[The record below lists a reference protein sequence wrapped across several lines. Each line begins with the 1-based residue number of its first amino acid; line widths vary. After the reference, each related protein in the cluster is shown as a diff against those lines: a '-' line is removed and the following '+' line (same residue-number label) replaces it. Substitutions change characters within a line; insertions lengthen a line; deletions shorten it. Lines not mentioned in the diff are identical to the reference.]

1 MKIREQVQE
10 IIDSRKGQG
19 KYQGNGRLA
28 TIQQKLTFVEQLEK
42 DVDAFEE
49 FLNQI
54 KSDIQQSN
62 GKFADLVEKQPQ
74 FANRLLEIHLH
85 ELKQKIAA
93 QKNELH
99 RLQNRFSRDSVQV
112 AFIGQARQGK
122 SSFLQRISGLND
134 DTIPSSSA
142 TDCTGAISIIS
153 NYNGTQKQ
161 FFEVEIE
168 YYSALEFIAAVNNK
182 LSQLFPQAHLM

>member
-10 IIDSRKGQG
+10 ILDSRKGQG
-19 KYQGNGRLA
+19 KFEGKGRLS
-28 TIQQKLTFVEQLEK
+28 TIQQKLDFVERLES
-42 DVDAFEE
+42 DVNTFEA

-54 KSDIQQSN
+54 KSEIQQN
-62 GKFADLVEKQPQ
+62 GGKFADLVEKQPQ
-74 FANRLLEIHLH
+74 FANRLLEINLH

-99 RLQNRFSRDSVQV
+99 RLQNRFSRDSVQI

-142 TDCTGAISIIS
+142 R
-153 NYNGTQKQ
+153 
-161 FFEVEIE
+161 
-168 YYSALEFIAAVNNK
+168 
-182 LSQLFPQAHLM
+182 

>member
-10 IIDSRKGQG
+10 ILDSRKGQG
-19 KYQGNGRLA
+19 KFEGKGRLS
-28 TIQQKLTFVEQLEK
+28 TIQQKLDFVERLESE
-42 DVDAFEE
+42 VNAFEV

-54 KSDIQQSN
+54 KSNIQQSN

-74 FANRLLEIHLH
+74 FANRLLEINLH

-99 RLQNRFSRDSVQV
+99 RLQNRFSRNSVQI

-153 NYNGTQKQ
+153 NYCK
-161 FFEVEIE
+161 
-168 YYSALEFIAAVNNK
+168 
-182 LSQLFPQAHLM
+182 

>member
-19 KYQGNGRLA
+19 KYQCNGRLA
-28 TIQQKLTFVEQLEK
+28 TIQQKLAFVEQLEK

-168 YYSALEFIAAVNNK
+168 YCSHKRI
-182 LSQLFPQAHLM
+182 